1 MIACAVEMDSIL
13 HHGGRLWH
21 QGFRDCR
28 PKTKC
33 RWGAGRAV
41 RFRLISGWGP
51 VRHCRGKA
59 APCEIEIS
67 SKGKKRC
74 GGGAEF
80 GFGFGP
86 RPRAHASLLTGR
98 RGG

>member
-13 HHGGRLWH
+13 HHGGRSGSGV
-21 QGFRDCR
+21 QTVPAED
-28 PKTKC
+28 KVQQ
-33 RWGAGRAV
+33 WGAGRAV